1 MNPLDLSICT
11 SVVYEERNSVPGV
24 KFVEKDQEV
33 WSPVVRRSE
42 KKKPVNKGDGSRSN
56 PIRDEDD
63 DADPRF
69 RLSFAKD
76 IRFMEL
82 DGSPGLI
89 RIERERQT
97 TAIGGCPS
105 LSTAQ
110 SHQELELRLRN

>member
-42 KKKPVNKGDGSRSN
+42 KKKPVSKGDGSNSN

-63 DADPRF
+63 DADPRL

-76 IRFMEL
+76 IRFMNWMDPQAL
-82 DGSPGLI
+82 